1 MNKIV
6 KARLILTKL
15 ILHLFQTLPDEFVQ
29 EHGDEAS
36 GNVILDA
43 ARTAGQVLA
52 VEFVKEEDAET
63 GELKSIR
70 IGQGWES
77 FVVRNQLQAPD
88 LLFFTLQGPS
98 RFIVMMI
105 RGHTRHAT
113 AEDPAPRKHK
123 LDTADD
129 LEESTAELWHAAK
142 KRKRGPAPEHDPNN
156 NNNNNDDD
164 DESDSAIFV
173 TCISSED
180 TLGSYRLLSDG
191 ETSGASGDGSD
202 VDDEDCSD
210 FEDEFEFRRTRHL
223 VS

>member
-1 MNKIV
+1 M
-6 KARLILTKL
+6 
-15 ILHLFQTLPDEFVQ
+15 Q
-29 EHGDEAS
+29 EHGGEAS

-52 VEFVKEEDAET
+52 VEFVKEEDEET

-113 AEDPAPRKHK
+113 PEDPAPRKHH

-129 LEESTAELWHAAK
+129 LQESTAELWHAAK
-142 KRKRGPAPEHDPNN
+142 KRKRGHDPNN
-156 NNNNNDDD
+156 NH
-164 DESDSAIFV
+164 ESDSAIFV

-180 TLGSYRLLSDG
+180 TLGSYRLLSDD